1 MVKEYME
8 RIYWRFVRT
17 SSLRG
22 LIGLIVCCIIVGFIF
37 DKLTEGRIW
46 ITKRG
51 YPYLV
56 LFFLAIMLLI
66 GVDRATA
73 ALSSNGLSIFEIIDG
88 SYTYIPEKSALC
100 DEEGN
105 RRYSSWDE
113 YRLEYIEEHSDFLK

>member
-1 MVKEYME
+1 ME
-8 RIYWRFVRT
+8 RIYWRFVRI
-17 SSLRG
+17 SSLRA

-46 ITKRG
+46 ITKR
-51 YPYLV
+51 V
-56 LFFLAIMLLI
+56 
-66 GVDRATA
+66 
-73 ALSSNGLSIFEIIDG
+73 IDG